1 MKFTMK
7 RKTNSGFTLIEVVIV
22 VGIIAIIAAFAYPGY
37 KKQVNQTR
45 RSDAHAAL
53 TTKVALQERWFTQS
67 NSYTDDMN
75 NLGGMPSD
83 EGYYSVDVNIPATS
97 QCTVTRT
104 GLSTLFYCYTLTATA
119 VGVQLNNDDECRT
132 LSIDHTGKK
141 TSTNAGGTLRDPDNG
156 VCWQLN

>member
-1 MKFTMK
+1 MKQK
-7 RKTNSGFTLIEVVIV
+7 PGNGFTLIEVVVV

-37 KKQVNQTR
+37 KSQVNKTR

-67 NSYTDDMN
+67 NSYTNNMS
-75 NLGGMPSD
+75 NLGGTGSG
-83 EGYYSVDVNIPATS
+83 EGYYATSVTIPATA

-104 GLSTLFYCYTLTATA
+104 GLPTLFYCYTLTALA
-119 VGVQLNNDDECRT
+119 AGVQYDNDDECRT

-141 TSTNAGGTLRDPDNG
+141 TSTDSGGTLRDPDNG
-156 VCWQLN
+156 VCW